1 MRSPWRS
8 PCSASPNH
16 RFRFCDGGAAA
27 IEFVLVFP
35 LLIGLLVAGNELA
48 RYIRARQ
55 QLNDYAGMVAYDI
68 AGASADVSV
77 HTLAEMIRRFG
88 LVAPELIDN
97 TKDAWPSSSNSTP
110 YFTVGITM
118 VEMVVFD
125 DSNCNASAGVQYQC
139 SFTPKV
145 RWSFGTRQR
154 ACVDLAKRVGSTVS
168 LGDLPSGAFQPNA
181 VLVVDVSAAYSPI
194 FPNGFKLGGIGYE
207 FDLSAL
213 NAFLTKSYVV
223 ESWQSVRNWRG
234 STTFPGLNGTSAGGW
249 DGAPCPIV
257 NPSP

>member
-8 PCSASPNH
+8 PCSAGPNH
-16 RFRFCDGGAAA
+16 SFRICVGGVAA

-55 QLNDYAGMVAYDI
+55 QLNDYAGMVAYDV

-118 VEMVVFD
+118 VEMVAF
-125 DSNCNASAGVQYQC
+125 NCLSGASTQYQC
-139 SFTPKV
+139 SYKAYV
-145 RWSFGTRQR
+145 KWSFGSSTR
-154 ACVDLAKRVGSTVS
+154 ACQELTERTPSSDPLKT
-168 LGDLPSGAFQPNA
+168 LPSGAFQPNA
-181 VLVVDVSAAYSPI
+181 VVVVDVSAPYNPI
-194 FPNGFKLGGIGYE
+194 FPTGFKLGGIGYA

-213 NAFLTKSYVV
+213 NTFLTKSYVV

-234 STTFPGLNGTSAGGW
+234 STNFPGLNGTSAGGW
-249 DGAPCPIV
+249 DGAPCP
-257 NPSP
+257 

>member
-8 PCSASPNH
+8 PCSAGPNH
-16 RFRFCDGGAAA
+16 PFRFCDGGAAA

-35 LLIGLLVAGNELA
+35 LLISLLVAGNELA
-48 RYIRARQ
+48 RYMRARQ

-88 LVAPELIDN
+88 LVAPELVDP
-97 TKDAWPSSSNSTP
+97 TQDAWPTASNSTP
-110 YFTVGITM
+110 YFTVGVTM
-118 VEMVVFD
+118 VEMELVD
-125 DSNCNASAGVQYQC
+125 PTCKASVSACEYQ
-139 SFTPKV
+139 PQV

-154 ACVDLAKRVGSTVS
+154 ACEALKKRVGSSVS

-181 VLVVDVSAAYSPI
+181 VVVVDVSAAYSPM
-194 FPNGFKLGGIGYE
+194 FPSGFKLGGIGYE

-213 NAFLTKSYVV
+213 NAFLKKSYVV
-223 ESWQSVRNWRG
+223 ESWQSVRNWRA
-234 STTFPGLNGTSAGGW
+234 STKFPGLNGTSAGGW
-249 DGAPCPIV
+249 DGAPCP
-257 NPSP
+257 

>member
-1 MRSPWRS
+1 MRFPSRS
-8 PCSASPNH
+8 PCGAGANH
-16 RFRFCDGGAAA
+16 SLRLCESGVAA

-35 LLIGLLVAGNELA
+35 LLIGLLVVGNELA

-88 LVAPELIDN
+88 LVAPELIDK
-97 TKDAWPSSSNSTP
+97 TKDAWPSGSNGAP

-118 VEMVVFD
+118 VEMVVID
-125 DSNCNASAGVQYQC
+125 DSSCNASAGVQYKC

-154 ACVDLAKRVGSTVS
+154 ACGDLAKRVGSSVS
-168 LGDLPSGAFQPNA
+168 LGDLPEGAFQPNA
-181 VLVVDVSAAYSPI
+181 VVVVDVKAAYSSI
-194 FPNGFKLGGIGYE
+194 FPTGFKLGGIGYE

-213 NAFLTKSYVV
+213 NTFLTKSYVV

-234 STTFPGLNGTSAGGW
+234 STKFPGLNGVSAGGW
-249 DGAPCPIV
+249 DGAPCP
-257 NPSP
+257 